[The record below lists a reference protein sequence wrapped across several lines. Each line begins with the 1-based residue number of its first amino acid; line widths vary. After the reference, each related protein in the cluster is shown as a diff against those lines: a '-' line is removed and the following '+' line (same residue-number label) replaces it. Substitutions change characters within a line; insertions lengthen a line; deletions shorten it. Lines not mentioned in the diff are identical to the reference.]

1 MRKLL
6 TIFFLSTMLLLQYSR
21 QVAYL
26 QCKVANALSSKH
38 CDCEKIMAPD
48 DTGDSHDS
56 PATTTS
62 KIHVPDEM
70 FLYVTTVSKISLY
83 NTVAQKPTA
92 FIQHF
97 CLQSFTGELLEPP
110 QA

>member
-1 MRKLL
+1 
-6 TIFFLSTMLLLQYSR
+6 MLLLQYSR
-21 QVAYL
+21 QAAYL

-38 CDCEKIMAPD
+38 CDCEKIMVTD

-70 FLYVTTVSKISLY
+70 FLYVTGIPKISLA
-83 NTVAQKPTA
+83 NTIKQKPTA
-92 FIQHF
+92 FIQNF
-97 CLQSFTGELLEPP
+97 CLQSFTGELIEPP
-110 QA
+110 QV